1 MHCGGRGMINS
12 TPVMERK
19 QAPEPPQR
27 HCSTMLASGATTT
40 STEHITDHMDA
51 ITLSSQHHQ
60 LYQHPKS
67 YNSPQHQYQ
76 QQQQQQYMHQQMHPQ
91 YMAAANMAHH
101 NQPIYAN
108 FNVVTQHHMQQQQHP
123 PTHMQT
129 TVEVHVEKPPPSVND
144 SKVI

>member
-76 QQQQQQYMHQQMHPQ
+76 QQQQQYMHQQMHPQ